1 MEVFLKN
8 PLFVGVRIP
17 EIGRIIS
24 LSQRLPNIS
33 PNAMNWLQVIL
44 LNLISSNVSYTIQII
59 EEQLNR

>member
-33 PNAMNWLQVIL
+33 PNAMNWLQVNPL
-44 LNLISSNVSYTIQII
+44 HLKSSNVSFTIQRIG
-59 EEQLNR
+59 EQLDH